1 MKKQFS
7 FAFFLCLAMLFAGE
21 AFGAGKVTPVSV
33 EELAGK
39 HQERR
44 KLVVAPF
51 AVMESTVGVDGES
64 WSDGDIGRKFAQA
77 TVTELTQSRRF
88 VVVDR
93 EYVEE
98 YLAEKGW
105 IFNRGIFGD
114 NFLNAI
120 AGVGAD
126 LVLVGTVSDF
136 TVFSDLRTIQL
147 TGEAK
152 RQIRARAK
160 VDYRLIDMSTR
171 QVLWSDTAAVMTD
184 RLAGASGAHAPSVRD
199 VVDETIVKVAR
210 AVVRSTLDSSFPVR
224 VVSLA
229 GNGEVVLNQGGVT
242 VSQGD
247 LFDVFLPGKKVRE
260 VYSGESLGRIENRV
274 ATIRVVRVL
283 PKMSYAVVDKGDYA
297 LVVNG
302 AICRRVGD
310 AEGLEPAPDA
320 GRPADIRFT
329 EGGGVRL
336 PFDK

>member
-1 MKKQFS
+1 MKKHFS
-7 FAFFLCLAMLFAGE
+7 FALFLFLAALFAGE

-33 EELAGK
+33 EDLVGK
-39 HQERR
+39 PQARR
-44 KLVVAPF
+44 KLAVAPF
-51 AVMESTVGVDGES
+51 AVMESTLGVDGES
-64 WSDGDIGRKFAQA
+64 WSDGDVGRKFAQA
-77 TVTELTQSRRF
+77 VVTELTQSRRF

-126 LVLVGTVSDF
+126 LVLAGTISDF
-136 TVFSDLRTIQL
+136 TVFSDIRTIQL
-147 TGEAK
+147 TGETK
-152 RQIRARAK
+152 RQIQARAK

-171 QVLWSDTAAVMTD
+171 QVLWSDTAAVMID
-184 RLAGASGAHAPSVRD
+184 RLAGGAGAQSPSVRD
-199 VVDETIVKVAR
+199 VADETIVNVAR
-210 AVVRSTLDSSFPVR
+210 AVVRGTLDSSFPVR

-260 VYSGESLGRIENRV
+260 AYSGESPGRIETRV
-274 ATIRVVRVL
+274 AAIRVVRVL
-283 PKMSYAVVDKGDYA
+283 PKMSYAVVEKGDYS

-310 AEGLEPAPDA
+310 AAALEPAPAA
-320 GRPADIRFT
+320 GRPAGIRFT
-329 EGGGVRL
+329 EDGGVRL